1 MNEFIGAALAFPAVL
16 FGAALLV
23 VIAFWLLVLAG
34 ATEYDAFDAQVDT
47 GVGAD
52 GVGGSGGS
60 GGAGLGGVPVTIPVS
75 LLIAIAWF
83 TTLTGSVLVRRQ
95 VDPGTART
103 LWSAAVLVAGSLIAW
118 GVTRL
123 LVRRLRD
130 LVPEQAPPSRLDFI
144 GLTCTIRTG
153 SVSADFGQAEVAA
166 ADGST
171 ALVQVRQAEPADA
184 AGAADALGAGCT
196 GLLYAFDVEG
206 EFFWVAPYDPELDP
220 RNAPRNAA

>member
-1 MNEFIGAALAFPAVL
+1 MSEFLSAATSFPAVL
-16 FGAALLV
+16 FGVALIV

-34 ATEYDAFDAQVDT
+34 AAEYDAFTSQVDLDSPVGT
-47 GVGAD
+47 GAN
-52 GVGGSGGS
+52 
-60 GGAGLGGVPVTIPVS
+60 ATGLGGVPVTIPVS
-75 LLIAIAWF
+75 SLIAIAWF
-83 TTLTGSVLVRRQ
+83 TSLAGSVLVRRQ
-95 VDPGTART
+95 VEPGTVRT
-103 LWSAAVLVAGSLIAW
+103 LWSFAVLAAASLIAW

-171 ALVQVRQAEPADA
+171 AVVQVRQSGDDVM
-184 AGAADALGAGCT
+184 GFGST

-206 EFFWVAPYDPELDP
+206 EFFWVAPYDAALDP
-220 RNAPRNAA
+220 RSAG

>member
-1 MNEFIGAALAFPAVL
+1 MSEFLTAALGFPAVL
-16 FGAALLV
+16 FGVALIV

-34 ATEYDAFDAQVDT
+34 AAEYDAFNAQVDT
-47 GVGAD
+47 DAGPT
-52 GVGGSGGS
+52 
-60 GGAGLGGVPVTIPVS
+60 GLGGVPVTVPVS
-75 LLIAIAWF
+75 LLIALAWF
-83 TTLTGSVLVRRQ
+83 ASLAGSVLVRRH
-95 VDPGTART
+95 VEPGTVRT
-103 LWSAAVLVAGSLIAW
+103 LWSFAVLVAASLIAW

-171 ALVQVRQAEPADA
+171 ALVQVRQSGDDVM
-184 AGAADALGAGCT
+184 GYGST

-206 EFFWVAPYDPELDP
+206 EFFWVSPYDTALDP
-220 RNAPRNAA
+220 RAAG

>member
-1 MNEFIGAALAFPAVL
+1 MSEFFDAALGFPAVL

-23 VIAFWLLVLAG
+23 VIGFWLLVVVG
-34 ATEYDAFDAQVDT
+34 AAEHDAFSSHLT
-47 GVGAD
+47 
-52 GVGGSGGS
+52 
-60 GGAGLGGVPVTIPVS
+60 GGVPVTVPV
-75 LLIAIAWF
+75 
-83 TTLTGSVLVRRQ
+83 SVLVATAWFASLAGSVPVRRS
-95 VDPGTART
+95 VEPGGART
-103 LWSAAVLVAGSLIAW
+103 LWSGVVLVGAVLIAW

-171 ALVQVRQAEPADA
+171 ALVQVRCPDPGPAGEGE
-184 AGAADALGAGCT
+184 AGALGAGAT
-196 GLLYAFDVEG
+196 GLLYAFDAEG
-206 EFFWVAPYDPELDP
+206 EFFWVAPYDPALDP
-220 RNAPRNAA
+220 RSAA